1 MSFDEL
7 AIACERV
14 AATPSRNRK
23 VAILGAYLGQQI
35 EANLVRA
42 VRFLCGQP
50 LAGDGKLSLGHS
62 ALREAL
68 MEATGWDLETVRLC
82 YREVGDT
89 GETIGLLLHAATRN
103 QPLTLEQAEQEFLQI
118 FAGRRTADR
127 VARLAE
133 VYLRYQPLSIKYFVK
148 VITGNLR
155 IGLQERLV
163 EEAVAAA
170 TGHTADELRS
180 ANHKVGKLADVAR
193 AAVRQELHS
202 VKARIFHPMEF
213 MLAKPLEQA
222 PEIGDAS
229 EWLVEDKYDGIRSQV
244 HAGGGVVKIYSRGLE
259 EVTGAFPEVVAA
271 FAVMPVN
278 IAIDGELLA
287 WQAACDGR
295 DGRALNFTVL
305 QQRLQRKTVT
315 AELMAKIPVRFI
327 AYDLLHL
334 NGESTPG
341 WPIEQRRELL
351 GKHLPDGA
359 MLSPQKP
366 LSSVAVIDEEFEAAR
381 ARGNEGLLLKKR
393 GSLYEPGKRG
403 NQWLKVKRVFG
414 TLDVVITAAEQG
426 HGRRATMLSDY
437 TFGVRDGERYL
448 NVGKAYSGLTD
459 EEIRQLTKILR
470 SLTQEKYG
478 RVMLVKPEVVLEV
491 GFDGIQQ
498 SPRHKSG
505 FALRFPRILRW
516 RQDKQPADI
525 DTLDAVRALYAASLL

>member
-1 MSFDEL
+1 MSFDQL
-7 AIACERV
+7 AQTCERV
-14 AATPSRNRK
+14 AATSSRNRK
-23 VAILGAYLGQQI
+23 VALLGAYFGELD

-42 VRFLCGQP
+42 VRFLTGQP
-50 LAGDGKLSLGHS
+50 LPGDKLSLGHA
-62 ALREAL
+62 ALRGAL
-68 MEATGWDLETVRLC
+68 IEATGWDLETVRLC

-89 GETIGLLLHAATRN
+89 GETVGLLLHAATKN
-103 QPLTLEQAEQEFLQI
+103 LPLTLEQAEQEYLRI
-118 FAGRRTADR
+118 FAARRTADR

-133 VYLRYQPLSIKYFVK
+133 AYLRYRPLTVKYFVK

-163 EEAVAAA
+163 EEAVATA
-170 TGHTADELRS
+170 TGHTAEQLRT
-180 ANHKVGKLADVAR
+180 ANHKVGRLCDVAR
-193 AAVRQELHS
+193 AAYRQELDA

-213 MLAKPLEQA
+213 MLAKPIEQA
-222 PEIGDAS
+222 PEIDDAS
-229 EWLVEDKYDGIRSQV
+229 DWLVEDKYDGIRSQV
-244 HAGGGVVKIYSRGLE
+244 HAGGGQVKIFSRGLE
-259 EVTGAFPEVVAA
+259 EVTAAFPEVSAA
-271 FAVMPVN
+271 FALLPVD

-287 WQAACDGR
+287 FR

-305 QQRLQRKTVT
+305 QQRLQRKTIS
-315 AELMAKIPVRFI
+315 AEMLAGIPVIFM

-334 NGESTPG
+334 DGEATPG
-341 WPIEQRRELL
+341 LPIEDRRALL
-351 GKHLPDGA
+351 ARYLPEAA

-366 LSSVAVIDEEFEAAR
+366 LESVAAIDQEFDAAR

-403 NQWLKVKRVFG
+403 NTWLKVKRVFA

-437 TFGVRDGERYL
+437 TFGVRDGDRFV

-459 EEIRQLTKILR
+459 DEIRQLTRVLR
-470 SLTQEKYG
+470 GLTQEKYG

-491 GFDGIQQ
+491 AFDGIQQ

-516 RQDKQPADI
+516 RQDKLATEI
-525 DTLDAVRALYAASLL
+525 DTLEAVRALYTASLK

>member
-7 AIACERV
+7 AIACERA

-23 VAILGAYLGQQI
+23 VATLADYLGAQS

-50 LAGDGKLSLGHS
+50 LPGDGKLALGHS
-62 ALREAL
+62 ALRAAL
-68 MEATGWDLETVRLC
+68 IEATGWDLETVRLC

-89 GETIGLLLHAATRN
+89 GETIGLLLQSATRN
-103 QPLTLEQAEQEFLQI
+103 QPLTLEQAEQDFLQI

-133 VYLRYQPLSIKYFVK
+133 VYLRYQPLTIKYFVK

-170 TGHTADELRS
+170 TGHTAEQLRH
-180 ANHKVGKLADVAR
+180 ANHKVGRLADVAR
-193 AAVRQELHS
+193 AAFRRELHAVQS
-202 VKARIFHPMEF
+202 RIFHPMEF
-213 MLAKPLEQA
+213 MLAKPMEQA
-222 PEIGDAS
+222 PEISNAS

-259 EVTGAFPEVVAA
+259 EVTAAFPEVVAA
-271 FAVMPVN
+271 FAAMPVN

-287 WQAACDGR
+287 WRTASLG
-295 DGRALNFTVL
+295 GRALNFTVL
-305 QQRLQRKTVT
+305 QQRLQRKIVS
-315 AELMAKIPVRFI
+315 AELMAEIPVVFM

-351 GKHLPDGA
+351 RRHLPAGV
-359 MLSPQKP
+359 MLSPQKE
-366 LSSVAVIDEEFEAAR
+366 LSSVAMIDAEFEEAR

-393 GSLYEPGKRG
+393 ESLYEPGKRG
-403 NQWLKVKRVFG
+403 NQWLKVKRVFA

-437 TFGVRDGERYL
+437 TFAVRDGDRYV

-459 EEIRQLTKILR
+459 EEIRELTKVLR

-491 GFDGIQQ
+491 GFDGLQQ

-525 DTLDAVRALYAASLL
+525 DTLEAVRALYAASLK